1 MLEQLEA
8 EQILLIVRIM
18 MMIAIGIMLVAIIAQ
33 RLIERDTKKI
43 ECLLLTGMTIV
54 LLGISSLIFFYR
66 ALLAPIYISVIGI
79 PAALVAIAMIIT
91 IMIRNKQTS

>member
-1 MLEQLEA
+1 MEQLET
-8 EQILLIVRIM
+8 EQILLIARIM

>member
-1 MLEQLEA
+1 MEQLEA
-8 EQILLIVRIM
+8 EQILLIVKIM
-18 MMIAIGIMLVAIIAQ
+18 MMIAIGIMLIAIIAQ
-33 RLIERDTKKI
+33 RLMERDTRKI
-43 ECLLLTGMTIV
+43 ERLLLTGTTIV